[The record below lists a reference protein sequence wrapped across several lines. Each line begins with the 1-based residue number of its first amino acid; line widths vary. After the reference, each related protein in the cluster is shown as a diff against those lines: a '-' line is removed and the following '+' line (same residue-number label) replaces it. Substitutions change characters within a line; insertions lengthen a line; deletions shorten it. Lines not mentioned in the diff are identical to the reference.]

1 MAELN
6 GTFIWCM
13 MNDSTHSLSSWA
25 HKINSLPP
33 HPHPSPG
40 TWMGTCELSS
50 SQWNINARNP
60 CHLQAC
66 PVNSP
71 RYNHSGPCSSLGT

>member
-33 HPHPSPG
+33 TPTPPLALGWGH
-40 TWMGTCELSS
+40 
-50 SQWNINARNP
+50 
-60 CHLQAC
+60 
-66 PVNSP
+66 VN
-71 RYNHSGPCSSLGT
+71 

>member
-25 HKINSLPP
+25 HKINSL
-33 HPHPSPG
+33 
-40 TWMGTCELSS
+40 
-50 SQWNINARNP
+50 
-60 CHLQAC
+60 
-66 PVNSP
+66 SP
-71 RYNHSGPCSSLGT
+71 RLPRHLDADM